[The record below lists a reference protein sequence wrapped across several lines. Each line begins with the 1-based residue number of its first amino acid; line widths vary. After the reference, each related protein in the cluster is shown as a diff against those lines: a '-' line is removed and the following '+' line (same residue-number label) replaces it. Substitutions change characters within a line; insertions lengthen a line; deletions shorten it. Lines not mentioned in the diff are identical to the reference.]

1 MGRQK
6 YFPKWFFRFASETV
20 VLGCILQLG
29 VLFTAYIVYSKY
41 KMSYENILFAD
52 AYAVNRTP
60 QGSVISE
67 TKEHSLFL
75 TIHLSPIASPQ
86 ECLESIGHIER
97 YVDSI
102 CPRHLCREDEIL
114 YGVGFGFDFFR
125 KISPDFEHKKV
136 EPFEYHER
144 SGALGRLPRRASG
157 DIFIHAK
164 CNNYGKLFELTQ
176 AIINNLPPRSVDR
189 FEDIYGWV
197 YRNGRDLS
205 GFIDGT
211 MNPRDPDERAEVAI
225 NTYTGGSYGLVQKWI
240 HDMDLLRSTPDNIK
254 EKWIGRTIERS
265 FALHDKSTTSHIA
278 RMIGSAERGT
288 WPKFRIVRQSQ
299 PYGTLSGEAGL
310 LFIAYAAEIKNFNFM
325 LDRMTGDTEDK
336 EIDDVMRFSHCVTGN
351 YWYFPSLT
359 EFHHLVTK
367 DKLEP

>member
-1 MGRQK
+1 
-6 YFPKWFFRFASETV
+6 
-20 VLGCILQLG
+20 
-29 VLFTAYIVYSKY
+29 
-41 KMSYENILFAD
+41 MSYENILFAD
-52 AYAVNRTP
+52 AYAVNGTP

-97 YVDSI
+97 YVNSI

-136 EPFEYHER
+136 EPFQYHER
-144 SGALGRLPRRASG
+144 SGALGG

-240 HDMDLLRSTPDNIK
+240 HDMDLLRSTP
-254 EKWIGRTIERS
+254 
-265 FALHDKSTTSHIA
+265 A
-278 RMIGSAERGT
+278 AERGK

-325 LDRMTGDTEDK
+325 LDRMTGDTEDR

-351 YWYFPSLT
+351 YWYFPSQEELT
-359 EFHHLVTK
+359 RLVTM